1 MSVDTRH
8 RSPKVGDA
16 ARERTQPNLLDI
28 RRWALAGLVLVL
40 ASSLVAL
47 TYRPL
52 AGALFLSLGSQSLAK
67 AHAGRPELIDTALT
81 QLATAR
87 TYTPDEPLIYR
98 RLADA
103 LLLQGHPDEAVA
115 ALEQVHRLEPRS
127 LLVLKDLI
135 YATIVASDIPRA
147 QSLLGK
153 YTGAPADLLLVG
165 DTLFNA
171 GDPQAALLVYNTI
184 GQQDTRLAPLAQLR
198 AAIVAVSLGDDAQA
212 ELLLRASGSTNPT
225 AILQSLR
232 DGVVLGGASPWGAL
246 LVNGQ
251 PQRLQQAPLYLFY
264 GDGWYGPE
272 PNTGRWVRSP
282 AQLLVFSP
290 AARSVGLKLL
300 LSQIID
306 QNSPEGLGNQGR
318 LQLTLNGAVVG
329 QSLAQ
334 VWEPTVLAL
343 QLPAGWSTITLAL
356 EAGSL
361 RPSEKLSG
369 SSDTRELSMA
379 LVQVDLVAP

>member
-8 RSPKVGDA
+8 SLSKAGDVA
-16 ARERTQPNLLDI
+16 SELTQPHPLAI
-28 RRWALAGLVLVL
+28 GRWALVGIVLVL

-52 AGALFLSLGSQSLAK
+52 AGALFLSLGSQSLAE
-67 AHAGRPELIDTALT
+67 AHAGRPELLDTALS

-87 TYTPDEPLIYR
+87 TYTPDDALIYR
-98 RLADA
+98 RLAEA
-103 LLLQGHPDEAVA
+103 LLLQGHPDQAVT
-115 ALEQVHRLEPRS
+115 ALEQAHRLEPRS
-127 LLVLKDLI
+127 LLILKDLI
-135 YATIVASDIPRA
+135 YATTVASDIPRA
-147 QSLLGK
+147 QSLLGQ
-153 YTGAPADLLLVG
+153 YTGVPADLMLVG

-171 GDPQAALLVYNTI
+171 GDPGAALLVYRAI
-184 GQQDTRLAPLAQLR
+184 GEQDTHSAPLAQLR

-212 ELLLRASGSTNPT
+212 ELLLRASGATNPA
-225 AILQSLR
+225 AILQSLH

-290 AARSVGLKLL
+290 VARSVELKLL
-300 LSQIID
+300 LRYIID
-306 QNSPEGLGNQGR
+306 QGSAEGLGDRGR

-329 QSLAQ
+329 EQLAQ
-334 VWEPTVLAL
+334 ILEPTVLAL
-343 QLPAGWSTITLAL
+343 QLPAGWSTLTLAL
-356 EAGSL
+356 EAGNL
-361 RPSEKLSG
+361 RPSETIAG
-369 SSDTRELSMA
+369 SSDSRELGMA
-379 LVQVDLVAP
+379 LMQVDLVAP

>member
-1 MSVDTRH
+1 
-8 RSPKVGDA
+8 
-16 ARERTQPNLLDI
+16 
-28 RRWALAGLVLVL
+28 VLVL

-52 AGALFLSLGSQSLAK
+52 AGALFLSLGSQSLAE
-67 AHAGRPELIDTALT
+67 AHAGRPELLDTALT
-81 QLATAR
+81 QLAAAR
-87 TYTPDEPLIYR
+87 TYTPNEPLIYR

-103 LLLQGHPDEAVA
+103 LLLQGHPDQAVA
-115 ALEQVHRLEPRS
+115 ALEQAYRLEPRS

-135 YATIVASDIPRA
+135 YATILANDVPRA
-147 QSLLGK
+147 QLLLAK
-153 YTGAPADLLLVG
+153 YTGAPADLMLVG

-171 GDPQAALLVYNTI
+171 GDPAAALLVYSAI
-184 GQQDTRLAPLAQLR
+184 GEQDARLAPQAQLR
-198 AAIVAVSLGDDAQA
+198 AAVIAASMGDVAQA
-212 ELLLRASGSTNPT
+212 ELLLRASGATNPA

-232 DGVVLGGASPWGAL
+232 DGVVLGGDSPWGAL

-290 AARSVGLKLL
+290 VARSVELKLL

-306 QNSPEGLGNQGR
+306 QNSPEGLGTQG
-318 LQLTLNGAVVG
+318 QFQVGLNGAVVVE
-329 QSLAQ
+329 SLVQ
-334 VWEPTVLAL
+334 VWKPAALVL
-343 QLPAGWSTITLAL
+343 QLPAGWSTLTLAL
-356 EAGSL
+356 EAGNL
-361 RPSEKLSG
+361 RPSEKIAG
-369 SSDTRELSMA
+369 SSDSRELSMA

>member
-8 RSPKVGDA
+8 SLSKAGDA
-16 ARERTQPNLLDI
+16 ASETTQPHPLAI
-28 RRWALAGLVLVL
+28 GRWALVGIVLVL

-47 TYRPL
+47 TYHPL
-52 AGALFLSLGSQSLAK
+52 VGALFLSLGSQSLAE
-67 AHAGRPELIDTALT
+67 AHAGRPELLDTALT
-81 QLATAR
+81 QLAAAR
-87 TYTPDEPLIYR
+87 TYTPNEPLIYR

-103 LLLQGHPDEAVA
+103 LLLQGHPDQAVA
-115 ALEQVHRLEPRS
+115 ALEQAYRLEPRS

-135 YATIVASDIPRA
+135 YATILASDVPRA
-147 QSLLGK
+147 QLLLAK
-153 YTGAPADLLLVG
+153 YTGAPADLMLVG

-171 GDPQAALLVYNTI
+171 GDPAAALLVYSAI
-184 GQQDTRLAPLAQLR
+184 GEQDARLAPQAQLR
-198 AAIVAVSLGDDAQA
+198 AAVIAASMGDVAQA
-212 ELLLRASGSTNPT
+212 ELLLRASGATNPA

-232 DGVVLGGASPWGAL
+232 DGVVLGGDSPWGAL

-290 AARSVGLKLL
+290 VARSVELKLL

-306 QNSPEGLGNQGR
+306 KNSPKGLGTKGL
-318 LQLTLNGAVVG
+318 LQVSLNGAFVG
-329 QSLAQ
+329 ESVAQ
-334 VWEPTVLAL
+334 VWKPAALVL
-343 QLPAGWSTITLAL
+343 QLPAGWSTLTLAL
-356 EAGSL
+356 EAGNL
-361 RPSEKLSG
+361 RPSEKIAG
-369 SSDTRELSMA
+369 SSDSRELSMA

>member
-8 RSPKVGDA
+8 SLSKAGDA
-16 ARERTQPNLLDI
+16 ASETTQPHPLAI
-28 RRWALAGLVLVL
+28 GRWALVGIVLVL

-52 AGALFLSLGSQSLAK
+52 AGALFLSLGSQSLAE
-67 AHAGRPELIDTALT
+67 AHAGRPELLDTALT
-81 QLATAR
+81 QLAAAR
-87 TYTPDEPLIYR
+87 TYTPNEPLIYR

-103 LLLQGHPDEAVA
+103 LLLQGHPDQAVA
-115 ALEQVHRLEPRS
+115 ALEQAYRLEPRS

-135 YATIVASDIPRA
+135 YATILANDVPRA
-147 QSLLGK
+147 QLLLAK
-153 YTGAPADLLLVG
+153 YTGAPADLMLVG

-171 GDPQAALLVYNTI
+171 GDPAAALLVYSAI
-184 GQQDTRLAPLAQLR
+184 GEQDARLAPQAQLR
-198 AAIVAVSLGDDAQA
+198 AAVIAASMGDVAQA
-212 ELLLRASGSTNPT
+212 ELLLRASGATNPA

-232 DGVVLGGASPWGAL
+232 DGVVLGGDSPWGAL

-290 AARSVGLKLL
+290 VARSVELKLL

-306 QNSPEGLGNQGR
+306 QNSPEGLGTQG
-318 LQLTLNGAVVG
+318 QFQVGLNGAVVVE
-329 QSLAQ
+329 SLVQ
-334 VWEPTVLAL
+334 VWKPAALVL
-343 QLPAGWSTITLAL
+343 QLPAGWSTLTLAL
-356 EAGSL
+356 EAGNL
-361 RPSEKLSG
+361 RPSEKIAG
-369 SSDTRELSMA
+369 SSDSRELSMA